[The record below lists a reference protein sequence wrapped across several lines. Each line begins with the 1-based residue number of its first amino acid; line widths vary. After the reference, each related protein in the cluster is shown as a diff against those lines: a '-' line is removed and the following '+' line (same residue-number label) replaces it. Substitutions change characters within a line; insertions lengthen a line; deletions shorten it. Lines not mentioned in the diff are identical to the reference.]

1 MIRIVIVDDHEM
13 LREGLK
19 AILAPERDFE
29 VVGESGSA
37 DNLLEL
43 VQRSQPDIVLL
54 DARLPGRVSGP
65 EACRRITET
74 HPEAKV
80 IVVSTFSD
88 DALVGAC
95 IDAGAKGYVIK
106 DIERFDLKRS
116 IRAVQGGEAVI
127 DKAVARRVLER
138 ARGTESTARPADPPL
153 NPSQL
158 EILRLVA
165 EGFSNR
171 EIAARVHLSENT
183 VKFHLKEIFQKLQV
197 RNRVEAALRATKAGW
212 V

>member
-19 AILAPERDFE
+19 AILAPEPDFE

-54 DARLPGRVSGP
+54 DARLPGVSGP
-65 EACRRITET
+65 EACRRLTET

-80 IVVSTFSD
+80 LVVSTFSD
-88 DALVGAC
+88 DALVDAC

-106 DIERFDLKRS
+106 DIERFDLKQS
-116 IRAVQGGEAVI
+116 IRAVQRGEAVI

-138 ARGTESTARPADPPL
+138 ARGKESTARPADPPL

>member
-1 MIRIVIVDDHEM
+1 
-13 LREGLK
+13 
-19 AILAPERDFE
+19 
-29 VVGESGSA
+29 
-37 DNLLEL
+37 
-43 VQRSQPDIVLL
+43 
-54 DARLPGRVSGP
+54 
-65 EACRRITET
+65 
-74 HPEAKV
+74 V

-88 DALVGAC
+88 DALVDAC

-116 IRAVQGGEAVI
+116 IRAVQRGEAVI

-138 ARGTESTARPADPPL
+138 ARGTESTARPAGSPL

-158 EILRLVA
+158 EILRLVG

>member
-19 AILAPERDFE
+19 AILQPEPDFE
-29 VVGESGSA
+29 VVGESGSG

-43 VQRSQPDIVLL
+43 VERSQPDIVLL
-54 DARLPGRVSGP
+54 DARLPGVSGA
-65 EACRRITET
+65 EACRRLAET

-88 DALVGAC
+88 DALVDAC

-116 IRAVQGGEAVI
+116 IRDVQRGEAVI

-138 ARGTESTARPADPPL
+138 ARGTESTATPADPPL
-153 NPSQL
+153 NPTQL
-158 EILRLVA
+158 QILRLVA

-183 VKFHLKEIFQKLQV
+183 VKFHLKEIFRKLQV